1 MAVHVSVVVVVTSV
15 NDVGVDVVVDVQT
28 LVVSDIVTVA
38 RVWSAYRRADS
49 GGYFSR
55 CWEVA
60 AQ

>member
-1 MAVHVSVVVVVTSV
+1 
-15 NDVGVDVVVDVQT
+15 
-28 LVVSDIVTVA
+28 VTVA